1 MKKRKKKLQ
10 LKMNPHK
17 KKKKDS
23 LEGIELKMKSSEIQP
38 SVILVTLT
46 ERWGGGGRVAENG
59 LDCVHAQSP

>member
-46 ERWGGGGRVAENG
+46 ERWGGG
-59 LDCVHAQSP
+59 